1 MRLTIIALLVV
12 SGGLLA
18 ACGAAPGSAEWCK
31 GVMNGSVKPTPEEM
45 LGNAE
50 KCAAHELA
58 G

>member
-1 MRLTIIALLVV
+1 MRLATIALLAV
-12 SGGLLA
+12 SAGLLA
-18 ACGAAPGSAEWCK
+18 ACSPAPGSAEWCK
-31 GVMNGSVKPTPEEM
+31 GVMSGSVKPTPEEM